1 MKNETKQKYEAP
13 RIEVIKMES
22 EGLMVGSGS
31 SGNLSGVSNGGD
43 AFSTPQAYRTSR
55 YSSGVSL
62 GEVEDMIN
70 DLLTVPE

>member
-43 AFSTPQAYRTSR
+43 AFSTPKAYRATRSYGTS
-55 YSSGVSL
+55 
-62 GEVEDMIN
+62 EIEDMIN
-70 DLLTVPE
+70 DILTFEE